1 MIYCIS
7 YQIHRDL
14 MVHYPDNW
22 LLQWKILL
30 NKVQEKCS
38 KRLYGISSI
47 FLYAPL
53 LWKLVKSFFVKLR
66 YILAKSS
73 FIKCFNSVGLIIWDV
88 RLNFIIIQIAISR
101 MKMNISDYG
110 RRKEIS
116 GLKMLPLFKSTWKER
131 LKVPRLTTLILE
143 FDQSQS
149 KSWIKV
155 SSNTYYQFII
165 WLYQLKFEVWSSSD
179 GQISHFGK
187 SLSWHRMGI
196 SIMQPFL
203 NIIILNIIP
212 KSYFITRK
220 IPVFTFFSPKMN
232 SFRIFILKLQ
242 Y

>member
-1 MIYCIS
+1 ME
-7 YQIHRDL
+7 
-14 MVHYPDNW
+14 V
-22 LLQWKILL
+22 
-30 NKVQEKCS
+30 S
-38 KRLYGISSI
+38 KSI
-47 FLYAPL
+47 FC
-53 LWKLVKSFFVKLR
+53 VKLR
-66 YILAKSS
+66 YIFAKSS
-73 FIKCFNSVGLIIWDV
+73 FIMCFNSVGLIIWDV

-232 SFRIFILKLQ
+232 SFRILF
-242 Y
+242 

>member
-1 MIYCIS
+1 M
-7 YQIHRDL
+7 
-14 MVHYPDNW
+14 
-22 LLQWKILL
+22 
-30 NKVQEKCS
+30 QEKGS

-73 FIKCFNSVGLIIWDV
+73 FIKWFNSVGLIIWDV

-232 SFRIFILKLQ
+232 SFRILFWSYSIKI
-242 Y
+242 

>member
-1 MIYCIS
+1 ME
-7 YQIHRDL
+7 
-14 MVHYPDNW
+14 V
-22 LLQWKILL
+22 
-30 NKVQEKCS
+30 S
-38 KRLYGISSI
+38 KNI
-47 FLYAPL
+47 
-53 LWKLVKSFFVKLR
+53 FFVKPL
-66 YILAKSS
+66 YILIKSS
-73 FIKCFNSVGLIIWDV
+73 FIKCFNLVGLIIRDV

-101 MKMNISDYG
+101 ICSFLITAVGKRFLFRSY
-110 RRKEIS
+110 
-116 GLKMLPLFKSTWKER
+116 MLPLFKSTWKER

-212 KSYFITRK
+212 KSYFITRE
-220 IPVFTFFSPKMN
+220 IPVFSPKMN
-232 SFRIFILKLQ
+232 SMIFYFPVTVLTQ
-242 Y
+242 FTV